1 MKLRLLILIFSLFIS
16 QQSLALEFE
25 ELKTKKGISFWF
37 VKDSSLPLVSM
48 SFSFKGGS
56 SLDPK
61 NKEGSTNLMVSLLD
75 EGTENFTPNDFKLSL
90 RENGTKISF
99 STEKDRIDG
108 TFQVVSSQVQEGF
121 WLLSE
126 SVNNPL
132 FNPKE
137 IEKVKKQIVAS
148 INIDQSDVQTQA
160 SEKFNKIFFKKSK
173 LSRNIKGD
181 LVSLKEI
188 SRKDIFQMHK
198 LNFTKDNLVIGLAG
212 DIDSDSA
219 KKYVDYVF
227 GKLPILGKKRIIPK
241 FESLAKGEKF
251 FEMETPQSTVIFGQ
265 RGVNRN
271 EKDYFAVRVLNYVL
285 GGGGFQS
292 RLYKEIREKSGLVYS
307 IYSYLIPLENNGVIV
322 GGFQT
327 RNETVNETV
336 SKVKNEWE
344 RLKSDGITARELK
357 DAQTYYKGSFS
368 RNFTSTI
375 SIASLLKIVQ
385 YHNLGND
392 YFKKRSE
399 IIDSLKLN
407 EINDLAS
414 KLFEKNDLFFM
425 IVGKRAN

>member
-1 MKLRLLILIFSLFIS
+1 MKLRLLILIFPLFIS

-75 EGTENFTPNDFKLSL
+75 EGTENFTPNEFKLSL

-160 SEKFNKIFFKKSK
+160 
-173 LSRNIKGD
+173 
-181 LVSLKEI
+181 
-188 SRKDIFQMHK
+188 
-198 LNFTKDNLVIGLAG
+198 
-212 DIDSDSA
+212 
-219 KKYVDYVF
+219 
-227 GKLPILGKKRIIPK
+227 
-241 FESLAKGEKF
+241 
-251 FEMETPQSTVIFGQ
+251 
-265 RGVNRN
+265 
-271 EKDYFAVRVLNYVL
+271 
-285 GGGGFQS
+285 
-292 RLYKEIREKSGLVYS
+292 
-307 IYSYLIPLENNGVIV
+307 
-322 GGFQT
+322 
-327 RNETVNETV
+327 
-336 SKVKNEWE
+336 
-344 RLKSDGITARELK
+344 
-357 DAQTYYKGSFS
+357 
-368 RNFTSTI
+368 
-375 SIASLLKIVQ
+375 
-385 YHNLGND
+385 
-392 YFKKRSE
+392 
-399 IIDSLKLN
+399 
-407 EINDLAS
+407 
-414 KLFEKNDLFFM
+414 
-425 IVGKRAN
+425 

>member
-173 LSRNIKGD
+173 LSRNIKGNI
-181 LVSLKEI
+181 VSLKEI

-198 LNFTKDNLVIGLAG
+198 LNFTKDNLVIG
-212 DIDSDSA
+212 
-219 KKYVDYVF
+219 
-227 GKLPILGKKRIIPK
+227 
-241 FESLAKGEKF
+241 
-251 FEMETPQSTVIFGQ
+251 
-265 RGVNRN
+265 
-271 EKDYFAVRVLNYVL
+271 
-285 GGGGFQS
+285 
-292 RLYKEIREKSGLVYS
+292 
-307 IYSYLIPLENNGVIV
+307 
-322 GGFQT
+322 
-327 RNETVNETV
+327 
-336 SKVKNEWE
+336 
-344 RLKSDGITARELK
+344 
-357 DAQTYYKGSFS
+357 
-368 RNFTSTI
+368 
-375 SIASLLKIVQ
+375 
-385 YHNLGND
+385 
-392 YFKKRSE
+392 
-399 IIDSLKLN
+399 
-407 EINDLAS
+407 
-414 KLFEKNDLFFM
+414 
-425 IVGKRAN
+425 